1 MESEITEQTSYS
13 YIKVHWYVKV
23 HWSVLHLDITDFVTS
38 YVGHL
43 ENISSLSYVDR
54 PDADTLDYTVKIH
67 S

>member
-1 MESEITEQTSYS
+1 MLKSTGLSYT
-13 YIKVHWYVKV
+13 
-23 HWSVLHLDITDFVTS
+23 DIDFVTS

-43 ENISSLSYVDR
+43 ENISSLSYEIS